1 MNISGLS
8 GIWFNKLRPLQKSAL
23 VVAAVCERRDF
34 EGILHSI
41 GAHRAPLQDFCRGLK
56 LSTAVGAV
64 PHAFHGGPTSSS
76 AVAVRITS
84 LGWLSFLR

>member
-1 MNISGLS
+1 
-8 GIWFNKLRPLQKSAL
+8 
-23 VVAAVCERRDF
+23 
-34 EGILHSI
+34 
-41 GAHRAPLQDFCRGLK
+41 